1 MEIIVSLLGIVIL
14 ILIPY
19 LLSENRRLINT
30 RTVAGALLLQI
41 LIGALTLYSETGI
54 AILNYCSAAVG
65 SVLENAQGG
74 IEFVFGEVGT
84 LEFGFIFAFQV
95 LPIIVFF
102 SSLVSL
108 LYHIGLMGWII
119 KLVGGALGAI
129 LHTTK
134 AESTSATANI
144 FVGQTEA
151 PLTIRPYLESMSHS
165 ELFSIMVGGLSTVA
179 GSVLVGYSLLG
190 VDMNFLI
197 AASFMAAPG
206 GILMAKLM
214 IPEMARE
221 SKEEQD
227 FKIEIEKHTNAIEA
241 AAVGATR
248 GMQLAI
254 NVGAIVLAFVGLIA
268 LTNSLLEGLGN
279 QFNIDNFS
287 LEIILGYLFKPVAF
301 MLGIPWSEAQLA
313 GNLIGQK
320 LVFNEFLAYATFTE
334 EIENFDTKSQAIITF
349 ALCGFANFS
358 SIGIILGG
366 LGSMIPSRKSEIA
379 QLGVKAVCAGF
390 LANLM
395 SAAIAGF
402 SCLFETFAQP
412 NLKLFPKIH
421 RIKSTPLV

>member
-1 MEIIVSLLGIVIL
+1 MSLNNYSLKPRNSEDFIVEIIVSLLGIAIL
-14 ILIPY
+14 LLIPY

-108 LYHIGLMGWII
+108 LYHIGLMGWVI

-221 SKEEQD
+221 SKEEQN

-379 QLGVKAVCAGF
+379 QLGIKAVCAGF

-402 SCLFETFAQP
+402 FLSF
-412 NLKLFPKIH
+412 
-421 RIKSTPLV
+421 

>member
-214 IPEMARE
+214 IPEMAGE

-402 SCLFETFAQP
+402 FLSF
-412 NLKLFPKIH
+412 
-421 RIKSTPLV
+421 

>member
-1 MEIIVSLLGIVIL
+1 MEIIVSLLGIAIL
-14 ILIPY
+14 LIIPY
-19 LLSENRRLINT
+19 LLSEDRRLINT

-84 LEFGFIFAFQV
+84 LDFGFIFAFQV

-108 LYHIGLMGWII
+108 LYHIGLMGWVI

-151 PLTIRPYLESMSHS
+151 PLSIRPYLESMSHS

-214 IPEMARE
+214 IPEMAGE

-379 QLGVKAVCAGF
+379 QLGIKAVCAGF

-395 SAAIAGF
+395 SAAIAG
-402 SCLFETFAQP
+402 LFLSF
-412 NLKLFPKIH
+412 
-421 RIKSTPLV
+421 

>member
-1 MEIIVSLLGIVIL
+1 MEIIVSLLGIAIL
-14 ILIPY
+14 LLIPY

-30 RTVAGALLLQI
+30 RTVAGAVLLHI

-214 IPEMARE
+214 IPEMACE

-402 SCLFETFAQP
+402 FLSF
-412 NLKLFPKIH
+412 
-421 RIKSTPLV
+421 

>member
-1 MEIIVSLLGIVIL
+1 MV
-14 ILIPY
+14 
-19 LLSENRRLINT
+19 
-30 RTVAGALLLQI
+30 GALLLQI
-41 LIGALTLYSETGI
+41 FIGALTLYSETGI

-129 LHTTK
+129 LQTTK

-379 QLGVKAVCAGF
+379 QLGIKAVCAGF

-402 SCLFETFAQP
+402 FLSF
-412 NLKLFPKIH
+412 
-421 RIKSTPLV
+421 

>member
-1 MEIIVSLLGIVIL
+1 MEIIVSLLGIAIL
-14 ILIPY
+14 LIIPY
-19 LLSENRRLINT
+19 LLSEGRRLINT

-54 AILNYCSAAVG
+54 AILNYCSSAVG

-214 IPEMARE
+214 IPEMAVE

-379 QLGVKAVCAGF
+379 QLGIKAVCAGF

-402 SCLFETFAQP
+402 FLSF
-412 NLKLFPKIH
+412 
-421 RIKSTPLV
+421 

>member
-1 MEIIVSLLGIVIL
+1 MSLNNYSLKPRNSEDFIVEIIVSLLGIAIL
-14 ILIPY
+14 LLIPY

-221 SKEEQD
+221 SKEEQN

-248 GMQLAI
+248 GIQLAI

-379 QLGVKAVCAGF
+379 QLGIKAVCAGF

-402 SCLFETFAQP
+402 FLSF
-412 NLKLFPKIH
+412 
-421 RIKSTPLV
+421 

>member
-1 MEIIVSLLGIVIL
+1 MSLNNYSLKPRNSEDFIVEIIVSLLGIAIL
-14 ILIPY
+14 LIVPY
-19 LLSENRRLINT
+19 LLSEDRRLIDT

-84 LEFGFIFAFQV
+84 LDFGFIFAFQV

-108 LYHIGLMGWII
+108 LYHIGLMGWVI

-214 IPEMARE
+214 IPEMAGE

-301 MLGIPWSEAQLA
+301 ILGIPWTEAQLA

-379 QLGVKAVCAGF
+379 QLGIKAVCAGF

-402 SCLFETFAQP
+402 FLSF
-412 NLKLFPKIH
+412 
-421 RIKSTPLV
+421 

>member
-1 MEIIVSLLGIVIL
+1 MAILL
-14 ILIPY
+14 LIPY
-19 LLSENRRLINT
+19 LLSENKRLINT
-30 RTVAGALLLQI
+30 RTVVGALLLQVV
-41 LIGALTLYSETGI
+41 IGALTLYSETGI

-102 SSLVSL
+102 SSLVSI

-119 KLVGGALGAI
+119 KVVGGALNAT
-129 LHTTK
+129 LQTTK

-214 IPEMARE
+214 IPEVARD
-221 SKEEQD
+221 SKEGKN

-268 LTNSLLEGLGN
+268 LTNSLLEGIGN
-279 QFNIDNFS
+279 QFDIDNFS

-301 MLGIPWSEAQLA
+301 MIGIPWAEAQLA

-379 QLGVKAVCAGF
+379 QLGIKAVCAGF

-402 SCLFETFAQP
+402 FLSF
-412 NLKLFPKIH
+412 
-421 RIKSTPLV
+421 

>member
-1 MEIIVSLLGIVIL
+1 MEIIVSLLGIAIL
-14 ILIPY
+14 LLIPY

-214 IPEMARE
+214 IPEMAGE

-366 LGSMIPSRKSEIA
+366 LGSMMPSRKSEIA
-379 QLGVKAVCAGF
+379 QLGIKAVCAGF

-402 SCLFETFAQP
+402 FLSF
-412 NLKLFPKIH
+412 
-421 RIKSTPLV
+421 

>member
-1 MEIIVSLLGIVIL
+1 MEIIVSLLGIAIL
-14 ILIPY
+14 LLIPY
-19 LLSENRRLINT
+19 LLSENRRLINI

-108 LYHIGLMGWII
+108 LYHIGLMGWVI

-221 SKEEQD
+221 SKEEQN

-279 QFNIDNFS
+279 QFDIDNFS

-379 QLGVKAVCAGF
+379 QLGIKAVCAGF

-402 SCLFETFAQP
+402 FLSF
-412 NLKLFPKIH
+412 
-421 RIKSTPLV
+421 

>member
-1 MEIIVSLLGIVIL
+1 MEIIVSLLGIAIL
-14 ILIPY
+14 LIIPY
-19 LLSENRRLINT
+19 LLSEDRRLINT

-84 LEFGFIFAFQV
+84 LDFGFIFAFQV

-102 SSLVSL
+102 SSLVSV
-108 LYHIGLMGWII
+108 LYHIGLMGWVI

-214 IPEMARE
+214 IPEMAVE

-379 QLGVKAVCAGF
+379 QLGIKAVCAGF

-402 SCLFETFAQP
+402 FLSF
-412 NLKLFPKIH
+412 
-421 RIKSTPLV
+421 

>member
-1 MEIIVSLLGIVIL
+1 M
-14 ILIPY
+14 
-19 LLSENRRLINT
+19 
-30 RTVAGALLLQI
+30 AGALLLQI

-54 AILNYCSAAVG
+54 AILNYFSAAVG

-119 KLVGGALGAI
+119 KLVGGTLGAI
-129 LHTTK
+129 LQTTK

-214 IPEMARE
+214 IPEMAGE

-248 GMQLAI
+248 GMQLSI

-334 EIENFDTKSQAIITF
+334 EIENFDKKSQAIITF

-402 SCLFETFAQP
+402 FLSF
-412 NLKLFPKIH
+412 
-421 RIKSTPLV
+421 

>member
-1 MEIIVSLLGIVIL
+1 MEIIVSLLGIAIL
-14 ILIPY
+14 LLIPY

-179 GSVLVGYSLLG
+179 GSVLVGYSLMG

-214 IPEMARE
+214 IPEMAGE

-301 MLGIPWSEAQLA
+301 ILGIPWSEAQLA

-379 QLGVKAVCAGF
+379 QLGIKAVCAGF

-402 SCLFETFAQP
+402 FLSF
-412 NLKLFPKIH
+412 
-421 RIKSTPLV
+421 

>member
-1 MEIIVSLLGIVIL
+1 MSLNNYSLKLRNSEDFIVEIIVSLLGIAIL
-14 ILIPY
+14 LLIPY

-108 LYHIGLMGWII
+108 LYHIGLMGWVI

-221 SKEEQD
+221 SKEEQN

-279 QFNIDNFS
+279 QLNIDNFS

-301 MLGIPWSEAQLA
+301 ILGIPWSEAQLA

-379 QLGVKAVCAGF
+379 QLGIKAVCAGF

-402 SCLFETFAQP
+402 FLSF
-412 NLKLFPKIH
+412 
-421 RIKSTPLV
+421 

>member
-1 MEIIVSLLGIVIL
+1 MSLNNYSLKSRNSEDFIVEIIVSLLGIVIL

-214 IPEMARE
+214 IPEMARDL
-221 SKEEQD
+221 KEEQD

-402 SCLFETFAQP
+402 FLSF
-412 NLKLFPKIH
+412 
-421 RIKSTPLV
+421 

>member
-1 MEIIVSLLGIVIL
+1 M
-14 ILIPY
+14 
-19 LLSENRRLINT
+19 
-30 RTVAGALLLQI
+30 AGALILQI

-54 AILNYCSAAVG
+54 AILNYFSAAVG

-119 KLVGGALGAI
+119 KLVGGTLGAI
-129 LHTTK
+129 LQTTK

-214 IPEMARE
+214 IPEMAGE

-248 GMQLAI
+248 GMQLSI

-334 EIENFDTKSQAIITF
+334 EIENFDKKSQAIITF

-402 SCLFETFAQP
+402 FLSF
-412 NLKLFPKIH
+412 
-421 RIKSTPLV
+421 

>member
-1 MEIIVSLLGIVIL
+1 M
-14 ILIPY
+14 
-19 LLSENRRLINT
+19 
-30 RTVAGALLLQI
+30 AGALLLQI

-379 QLGVKAVCAGF
+379 QLGIKAVCAGF

-402 SCLFETFAQP
+402 FLSF
-412 NLKLFPKIH
+412 
-421 RIKSTPLV
+421 

>member
-1 MEIIVSLLGIVIL
+1 MSFNNYSLKPRNSEDFIVEIIVSLLGIAIL
-14 ILIPY
+14 LLIPY

-108 LYHIGLMGWII
+108 LYHIGLMGWVI

-214 IPEMARE
+214 IPEMAGE

-301 MLGIPWSEAQLA
+301 ILGIPWSEAQLA

-402 SCLFETFAQP
+402 FLSF
-412 NLKLFPKIH
+412 
-421 RIKSTPLV
+421 

>member
-1 MEIIVSLLGIVIL
+1 MEIIVSLLGIAIL
-14 ILIPY
+14 LIIPY
-19 LLSENRRLINT
+19 LLSEDRRLISA

-108 LYHIGLMGWII
+108 LYHIGLMGWVI

-214 IPEMARE
+214 IPEMAGE

-379 QLGVKAVCAGF
+379 QLGIKAVCAGF

-402 SCLFETFAQP
+402 FLSF
-412 NLKLFPKIH
+412 
-421 RIKSTPLV
+421 

>member
-1 MEIIVSLLGIVIL
+1 MSLNNYSLKPRNSEDFIVEIIVSLLGIAIL
-14 ILIPY
+14 LLIPY

-84 LEFGFIFAFQV
+84 LDFGFIFAFQV

-221 SKEEQD
+221 SKEEQN

-301 MLGIPWSEAQLA
+301 ILGIPWSEAQLA

-402 SCLFETFAQP
+402 FLSF
-412 NLKLFPKIH
+412 
-421 RIKSTPLV
+421 

>member
-1 MEIIVSLLGIVIL
+1 MAILL
-14 ILIPY
+14 LIPY
-19 LLSENRRLINT
+19 LLSENKRLINT
-30 RTVAGALLLQI
+30 RTVVGALLLQI
-41 LIGALTLYSETGI
+41 VIGALTLYSETGI

-129 LHTTK
+129 LQTTK

-214 IPEMARE
+214 IPEVARD
-221 SKEEQD
+221 SKEGKN

-268 LTNSLLEGLGN
+268 LTNSLLEGIGN
-279 QFNIDNFS
+279 QFDIDNFS

-301 MLGIPWSEAQLA
+301 MIGIPWAEAQLA

-334 EIENFDTKSQAIITF
+334 EIENFDIKSQAIITF

-379 QLGVKAVCAGF
+379 QLGIKAVCAGF

-402 SCLFETFAQP
+402 FLSF
-412 NLKLFPKIH
+412 
-421 RIKSTPLV
+421 

>member
-1 MEIIVSLLGIVIL
+1 VEIIVSLLGIVIL

-19 LLSENRRLINT
+19 LLSEDRKLINT

-54 AILNYCSAAVG
+54 LILNYFSAAVG

-119 KLVGGALGAI
+119 KLVGGTLGAI
-129 LHTTK
+129 LQTTK

-214 IPEMARE
+214 IPEMAGE

-334 EIENFDTKSQAIITF
+334 EIENFDKKSQAIITF

-402 SCLFETFAQP
+402 FLSF
-412 NLKLFPKIH
+412 
-421 RIKSTPLV
+421 

>member
-1 MEIIVSLLGIVIL
+1 MEIIVSLLGIAIL
-14 ILIPY
+14 LIIPY
-19 LLSENRRLINT
+19 LLSEDRRLIDT

-402 SCLFETFAQP
+402 FLSF
-412 NLKLFPKIH
+412 
-421 RIKSTPLV
+421 

>member
-1 MEIIVSLLGIVIL
+1 MSLNNYSLRPRNSEDFIVEIIVSLLGIAIL
-14 ILIPY
+14 LLIPY
-19 LLSENRRLINT
+19 LLSENRRLINI

-54 AILNYCSAAVG
+54 AILNYFSAAVG

-119 KLVGGALGAI
+119 KLVGEALGAI

-379 QLGVKAVCAGF
+379 QLGIKAVCAGF

-402 SCLFETFAQP
+402 FLSF
-412 NLKLFPKIH
+412 
-421 RIKSTPLV
+421 

>member
-1 MEIIVSLLGIVIL
+1 MSLNNYSLKPRNSEDFIVEIIVSLLGIAIL
-14 ILIPY
+14 LLIPY
-19 LLSENRRLINT
+19 LLSENRRLINI

-108 LYHIGLMGWII
+108 LYHIGLMGWVI

-214 IPEMARE
+214 IPEMAGE

-402 SCLFETFAQP
+402 FLSL
-412 NLKLFPKIH
+412 
-421 RIKSTPLV
+421 

>member
-1 MEIIVSLLGIVIL
+1 MEIIVSLLGIAIL
-14 ILIPY
+14 LLIPY
-19 LLSENRRLINT
+19 LLSENRRLINI

-129 LHTTK
+129 LRTSK

-214 IPEMARE
+214 IPEMAGE

-402 SCLFETFAQP
+402 FLSF
-412 NLKLFPKIH
+412 
-421 RIKSTPLV
+421 

>member
-1 MEIIVSLLGIVIL
+1 M
-14 ILIPY
+14 
-19 LLSENRRLINT
+19 
-30 RTVAGALLLQI
+30 AGALLLQI

-129 LHTTK
+129 LQTTK

-214 IPEMARE
+214 IPEMAGE

-287 LEIILGYLFKPVAF
+287 LDIILGYLFKPVAF

-379 QLGVKAVCAGF
+379 QLGIKAVCAGF

-402 SCLFETFAQP
+402 FLSF
-412 NLKLFPKIH
+412 
-421 RIKSTPLV
+421 

>member
-1 MEIIVSLLGIVIL
+1 VEIIVSLSGIAIL
-14 ILIPY
+14 LIIPY

-30 RTVAGALLLQI
+30 RTVVGAFLLQVI
-41 LIGALTLYSETGI
+41 IAASTLYSETGI

-108 LYHIGLMGWII
+108 LYHIGFMGWII

-129 LHTTK
+129 LQTTK

-214 IPEMARE
+214 IPEKAID
-221 SKEEQD
+221 SKGEQD

-241 AAVGATR
+241 AAIGASR
-248 GMQLAI
+248 GMQLAL

-279 QFNIDNFS
+279 QFDIDNFS

-301 MLGIPWSEAQLA
+301 MLGIPWTEAQLA

-334 EIENFDTKSQAIITF
+334 EMGNFDTKSQVIITF

-358 SIGIILGG
+358 SIGIMLGG
-366 LGSMIPSRKSEIA
+366 LGNMIPSRKSEIA
-379 QLGVKAVCAGF
+379 QLGIKAVSAGF

-402 SCLFETFAQP
+402 FLSL
-412 NLKLFPKIH
+412 
-421 RIKSTPLV
+421 

>member
-1 MEIIVSLLGIVIL
+1 MFLNNYSLKPRNSEDFIVEIIVSLLGITIL
-14 ILIPY
+14 LIIPY
-19 LLSENRRLINT
+19 LLSEDRRLINT

-151 PLTIRPYLESMSHS
+151 PLTIRPFLESMSHS

-221 SKEEQD
+221 SKEEQN

-241 AAVGATR
+241 AAIGATR

-279 QFNIDNFS
+279 QLNIDNFS

-301 MLGIPWSEAQLA
+301 ILGIPWSEAQLA

-379 QLGVKAVCAGF
+379 QLGIKAVCAGF

-402 SCLFETFAQP
+402 FLSF
-412 NLKLFPKIH
+412 
-421 RIKSTPLV
+421 

>member
-1 MEIIVSLLGIVIL
+1 MSLNNYFLKPRNSEDFIVEILVSLLGIAVL
-14 ILIPY
+14 LLIPY

-30 RTVAGALLLQI
+30 RTVAAALLLQI

-129 LHTTK
+129 LQTTK

-214 IPEMARE
+214 IPEMAGE

-301 MLGIPWSEAQLA
+301 MLGIPWTDAQLA

-379 QLGVKAVCAGF
+379 QLGIKAVCAGF

-402 SCLFETFAQP
+402 FLSF
-412 NLKLFPKIH
+412 
-421 RIKSTPLV
+421 

>member
-1 MEIIVSLLGIVIL
+1 MSLNNYSLKSRNSEDFIVEIIVSLLGIVIL

-379 QLGVKAVCAGF
+379 QLGIKAVCAGF

-402 SCLFETFAQP
+402 FLSF
-412 NLKLFPKIH
+412 
-421 RIKSTPLV
+421 

>member
-1 MEIIVSLLGIVIL
+1 MTILL
-14 ILIPY
+14 LIPY
-19 LLSENRRLINT
+19 LLSENKRLINT
-30 RTVAGALLLQI
+30 RTVVGALLLQVV
-41 LIGALTLYSETGI
+41 IGALTLYSETGI

-65 SVLENAQGG
+65 SVMENAQGG

-129 LHTTK
+129 LQTTK
-134 AESTSATANI
+134 AESASATANI

-214 IPEMARE
+214 IPEVARDSTE
-221 SKEEQD
+221 GKN

-268 LTNSLLEGLGN
+268 LTNSLLEGIGN
-279 QFNIDNFS
+279 QFDIDNFS

-301 MLGIPWSEAQLA
+301 MIGIPWAEAQLA

-379 QLGVKAVCAGF
+379 QLGIKAVCAGF

-402 SCLFETFAQP
+402 FLSF
-412 NLKLFPKIH
+412 
-421 RIKSTPLV
+421 

>member
-1 MEIIVSLLGIVIL
+1 M
-14 ILIPY
+14 
-19 LLSENRRLINT
+19 
-30 RTVAGALLLQI
+30 AGALLLQI

-221 SKEEQD
+221 SKEEQN

-334 EIENFDTKSQAIITF
+334 EIENFDKKSQAIITF

-402 SCLFETFAQP
+402 FLSF
-412 NLKLFPKIH
+412 
-421 RIKSTPLV
+421 

>member
-1 MEIIVSLLGIVIL
+1 MSLNNYSLRPRNSEDFIVEIIVSLVGIAIL
-14 ILIPY
+14 LLIPY
-19 LLSENRRLINT
+19 LLSENRRLINI

-402 SCLFETFAQP
+402 FLSF
-412 NLKLFPKIH
+412 
-421 RIKSTPLV
+421 

>member
-1 MEIIVSLLGIVIL
+1 M
-14 ILIPY
+14 
-19 LLSENRRLINT
+19 
-30 RTVAGALLLQI
+30 AGALLLQI

-108 LYHIGLMGWII
+108 LYHIGLMGWVI

-221 SKEEQD
+221 SKEEQN

-279 QFNIDNFS
+279 QLNIDNFS

-301 MLGIPWSEAQLA
+301 ILGIPWSEAQLA

-320 LVFNEFLAYATFTE
+320 LVFNEFLAYASFTE

-379 QLGVKAVCAGF
+379 KLGIKAVCAGF

-402 SCLFETFAQP
+402 FLSF
-412 NLKLFPKIH
+412 
-421 RIKSTPLV
+421 

>member
-1 MEIIVSLLGIVIL
+1 MEIIVSLLGIAIL
-14 ILIPY
+14 LIIPY
-19 LLSENRRLINT
+19 LLSEDRRLINT

-108 LYHIGLMGWII
+108 LYHIGLMGWVI

-214 IPEMARE
+214 IPEMAGE

-379 QLGVKAVCAGF
+379 QLGIKAVCAGF

-402 SCLFETFAQP
+402 FLSF
-412 NLKLFPKIH
+412 
-421 RIKSTPLV
+421 

>member
-1 MEIIVSLLGIVIL
+1 MSLNNYSLKSRNSEDFIVEIIVSLLGIVIL

-19 LLSENRRLINT
+19 LLSEDRKLINT

-334 EIENFDTKSQAIITF
+334 EIENFDKKSQAIITF

-402 SCLFETFAQP
+402 FLSF
-412 NLKLFPKIH
+412 
-421 RIKSTPLV
+421 

>member
-1 MEIIVSLLGIVIL
+1 MEIIVSLLGIAIL
-14 ILIPY
+14 LIIPY
-19 LLSENRRLINT
+19 LLSEDRRLINT

-151 PLTIRPYLESMSHS
+151 PLTIRPYLESMSQS

-214 IPEMARE
+214 IPEMSRE
-221 SKEEQD
+221 SKEEQN

-301 MLGIPWSEAQLA
+301 MLGIPWTDAQLA

-366 LGSMIPSRKSEIA
+366 LGSMIPNRKSEIA
-379 QLGVKAVCAGF
+379 QLGIKAVCAGF

-402 SCLFETFAQP
+402 FLSF
-412 NLKLFPKIH
+412 
-421 RIKSTPLV
+421 